1 MKRRRKYQIPAF
13 KLALLAGLLAFLGV
27 AFFGSLA
34 LGGALLGVSMVA
46 LVYLAWHMGRHGEDA
61 TIGIYGEYE
70 CPRTDAPCGEP
81 MPGREES
88 GCAGCGQREESE
100 APAAEGNA
108 TGMRPAARPPTE

>member
-70 CPRTDAPCGEP
+70 CPRTDDPCGEP
-81 MPGREES
+81 MPGRDANGCG
-88 GCAGCGQREESE
+88 GCA
-100 APAAEGNA
+100 APNVSDEGNVEA
-108 TGMRPAARPPTE
+108 HTRPASRPPTE